1 MTTLITYKPLSSLQP
16 VKLKY
21 DYRYSEALNKTS
33 VMYTG
38 GIRIE
43 SIEAF
48 NNFQD
53 TTQNRGNCLVLTTNT
68 GLSSIF
74 KGTTQAFLDT
84 VPGTILLQP
93 NNSSSFFVSKDKKT
107 KRVTISNTPSFVHVR
122 PIPGTNEV
130 ELLVDNEY
138 LQIEQSYPYTVYL
151 SEDSF
156 SGPDLYRQ
164 RFTYSYTGN
173 ACSFRVQTNS
183 GMRYLAFNNDDILR
197 ATGTILCNSI
207 LNNYIFNIVEVTPKA
222 LSLGFI
228 PKNDIVSYFLSFE
241 DRQDN
246 RNVKIKQ
253 TQAVKTSFLAS
264 FSIHEATTTGEA
276 NLNFASLRTNFTPE
290 GVPVPVLSAGIT
302 TAPPPTLGVGL
313 YASSAAILGG
323 NDIYDEYGNI
333 IVQETGD
340 PIILED

>member
-1 MTTLITYKPLSSLQP
+1 MTSLITYKPLSSLQP

-38 GIRIE
+38 GVRIE

-53 TTQNRGNCLVLTTNT
+53 TTQNRGNCLVLTSNIE
-68 GLSSIF
+68 LSSIF
-74 KGTTQAFLDT
+74 KGTTQAFLDII
-84 VPGTILLQP
+84 PGTVLLQP

-122 PIPGTNEV
+122 PVPGTDEV

-138 LQIEQSYPYTVYL
+138 IQIEQSYPYTVYL
-151 SEDSF
+151 SEDPF

-164 RFTYSYTGN
+164 RFIYSYTGN
-173 ACSFRVQTNS
+173 SCSFRVQTNT

-197 ATGTILCNSI
+197 ATGTMLGNSI

-241 DRQDN
+241 DRQN
-246 RNVKIKQ
+246 NSNVKIKQ
-253 TQAVKTSFLAS
+253 TQPVITNFLAS

-290 GVPVPVLSAGIT
+290 GVPTPLLSAGVNT
-302 TAPPPTLGVGL
+302 TSPPTLGTGL
-313 YASSAAILGG
+313 YTSSTTILGG
-323 NDIYDEYGNI
+323 NDIDLPETGTPTI
-333 IVQETGD
+333 IVT
-340 PIILED
+340 